1 MFQDARLF
9 PHYKVRGN
17 LRYGMA
23 KSMVNQFDKL
33 VALLGI
39 EPLLDR
45 LPGSLSGGEKQRVA
59 IGRALLTA
67 PELLL
72 LDEPLASLDIP
83 RKRELL
89 PYLQRLTREINI
101 PMLYVSHSLD
111 EILHLADRVM
121 VLENGQVKAF
131 GALEEV
137 WGSSVMNPWLP
148 KEQQSSILK
157 VTVLEHH
164 PHYAMTALA
173 LGDQH
178 LWVNKLDEP
187 LQAALRIRIQ
197 ASDVSLVLQPPQQT
211 SIRNAGS
218 LSGGEKQ
225 RVAIGR
231 ALLTA
236 PELLLLD
243 EPLASL
249 DIPRKRELLPYL
261 QRLTREINIP
271 MLYVSHSLDE
281 ILHLADRVMVLENG
295 QVKAF
300 GALEEVWG
308 SSVMNPW
315 LPKEQQSSILKV
327 TVLEHHP
334 HYAMTALALGDQH
347 LWVNKLDEPLQAAL
361 RIRIQASDVSLVL
374 QPPQQTSIRN
384 VLRAKVVNSYDDNG
398 QVEVELEV
406 GGKTLWARI
415 SPCCGQKLL
424 IVMTTTARWKWSWK
438 SAVKRCGRVSA
449 RGPGMNWRS
458 NLACGC
464 MRKLKVCR

>member
-1 MFQDARLF
+1 MLELNFSQTLGNHCLTINETLPANGITAIFGVSGAGKTSLINAISGLTRPQKGRIVLNGRVLNDAEKGICLTPEKRRVGYVFQDARLF

-17 LRYGMA
+17 LRYGMS
-23 KSMVNQFDKL
+23 KSMVDQFDKL

-164 PHYAMTALA
+164 PHYAM
-173 LGDQH
+173 
-178 LWVNKLDEP
+178 
-187 LQAALRIRIQ
+187 
-197 ASDVSLVLQPPQQT
+197 
-211 SIRNAGS
+211 
-218 LSGGEKQ
+218 
-225 RVAIGR
+225 
-231 ALLTA
+231 
-236 PELLLLD
+236 
-243 EPLASL
+243 
-249 DIPRKRELLPYL
+249 
-261 QRLTREINIP
+261 
-271 MLYVSHSLDE
+271 
-281 ILHLADRVMVLENG
+281 
-295 QVKAF
+295 
-300 GALEEVWG
+300 
-308 SSVMNPW
+308 
-315 LPKEQQSSILKV
+315 
-327 TVLEHHP
+327 
-334 HYAMTALALGDQH
+334 
-347 LWVNKLDEPLQAAL
+347 QAAL

-415 SPCCGQKLL
+415 SPWARDELAIKPGLWLYAQIKSVS
-424 IVMTTTARWKWSWK
+424 ITA
-438 SAVKRCGRVSA
+438 
-449 RGPGMNWRS
+449 
-458 NLACGC
+458 
-464 MRKLKVCR
+464 

>member
-45 LPGSLSGGEKQRVA
+45 LPA
-59 IGRALLTA
+59 AC
-67 PELLL
+67 
-72 LDEPLASLDIP
+72 P
-83 RKRELL
+83 RR
-89 PYLQRLTREINI
+89 
-101 PMLYVSHSLD
+101 
-111 EILHLADRVM
+111 
-121 VLENGQVKAF
+121 
-131 GALEEV
+131 
-137 WGSSVMNPWLP
+137 
-148 KEQQSSILK
+148 
-157 VTVLEHH
+157 
-164 PHYAMTALA
+164 
-173 LGDQH
+173 
-178 LWVNKLDEP
+178 
-187 LQAALRIRIQ
+187 
-197 ASDVSLVLQPPQQT
+197 
-211 SIRNAGS
+211 
-218 LSGGEKQ
+218 KQ

-398 QVEVELEV
+398 
-406 GGKTLWARI
+406 
-415 SPCCGQKLL
+415 
-424 IVMTTTARWKWSWK
+424 RWKWSWK

-458 NLACGC
+458 NRPVA
-464 MRKLKVCR
+464 VCAN

>member
-1 MFQDARLF
+1 M
-9 PHYKVRGN
+9 
-17 LRYGMA
+17 
-23 KSMVNQFDKL
+23 
-33 VALLGI
+33 
-39 EPLLDR
+39 
-45 LPGSLSGGEKQRVA
+45 
-59 IGRALLTA
+59 
-67 PELLL
+67 LL

-197 ASDVSLVLQPPQQT
+197 ASV
-211 SIRNAGS
+211 
-218 LSGGEKQ
+218 
-225 RVAIGR
+225 
-231 ALLTA
+231 
-236 PELLLLD
+236 
-243 EPLASL
+243 
-249 DIPRKRELLPYL
+249 
-261 QRLTREINIP
+261 
-271 MLYVSHSLDE
+271 
-281 ILHLADRVMVLENG
+281 
-295 QVKAF
+295 
-300 GALEEVWG
+300 
-308 SSVMNPW
+308 
-315 LPKEQQSSILKV
+315 
-327 TVLEHHP
+327 
-334 HYAMTALALGDQH
+334 
-347 LWVNKLDEPLQAAL
+347 
-361 RIRIQASDVSLVL
+361 VSLVL

-406 GGKTLWARI
+406 GGKTLGARI
-415 SPCCGQKLL
+415 SPWARDELVIKPGLWLYAQIKSVS
-424 IVMTTTARWKWSWK
+424 ITA
-438 SAVKRCGRVSA
+438 
-449 RGPGMNWRS
+449 
-458 NLACGC
+458 
-464 MRKLKVCR
+464 

>member
-1 MFQDARLF
+1 
-9 PHYKVRGN
+9 
-17 LRYGMA
+17 MA
-23 KSMVNQFDKL
+23 KSMVDQFDKL

-45 LPGSLSGGEKQRVA
+45 LP
-59 IGRALLTA
+59 
-67 PELLL
+67 
-72 LDEPLASLDIP
+72 
-83 RKRELL
+83 
-89 PYLQRLTREINI
+89 
-101 PMLYVSHSLD
+101 
-111 EILHLADRVM
+111 
-121 VLENGQVKAF
+121 
-131 GALEEV
+131 
-137 WGSSVMNPWLP
+137 
-148 KEQQSSILK
+148 
-157 VTVLEHH
+157 
-164 PHYAMTALA
+164 
-173 LGDQH
+173 
-178 LWVNKLDEP
+178 
-187 LQAALRIRIQ
+187 
-197 ASDVSLVLQPPQQT
+197 
-211 SIRNAGS
+211 GS

-415 SPCCGQKLL
+415 SPWARDELAIKPGLWLYAQIKSVS
-424 IVMTTTARWKWSWK
+424 ITA
-438 SAVKRCGRVSA
+438 
-449 RGPGMNWRS
+449 
-458 NLACGC
+458 
-464 MRKLKVCR
+464 